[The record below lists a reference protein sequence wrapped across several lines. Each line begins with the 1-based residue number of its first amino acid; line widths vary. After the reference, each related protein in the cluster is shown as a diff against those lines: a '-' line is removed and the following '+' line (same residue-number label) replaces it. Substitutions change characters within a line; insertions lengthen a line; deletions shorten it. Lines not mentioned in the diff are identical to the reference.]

1 MTMNT
6 FKQFYIEAKPP
17 ASVGKLELHS
27 TDVETAYKFASGVF
41 DVDVEI
47 PDFKENYK
55 SAKTHA
61 QNGRTQRKDMPR
73 ITSADVKLFQQR
85 LERGELDV
93 SKPIAPSNRGNPFPE
108 GLTGK
113 QAKIWLS
120 SGLNDGDPN
129 DDITSVKRKRV
140 KIADLLPIQKQIY
153 VDTTLSSMADVE
165 RSKIFLS
172 TKTFFIISA
181 DNYIIDGHHRY
192 LSALLID
199 PNMKVNVVA
208 IDLPIDILLKVAVS
222 YGDAIGNKRNK

>member
-1 MTMNT
+1 MNT
-6 FKQFYIEAKPP
+6 FKQFYAEAKPA
-17 ASVGKLELHS
+17 ASAGKLELSS
-27 TDVETAYKFASGVF
+27 TDVETAYKFASVVF
-41 DVDVEI
+41 DVDAEI

-55 SAKTHA
+55 NAKTHA
-61 QNGRTQRKDMPR
+61 KNGWTKRKDMPR
-73 ITSADVKLFQQR
+73 ITSVDVKLLQQR

-93 SKPIAPSNRGNPFPE
+93 IKPIAPSNKGNPFPE

-120 SGLNDGDPN
+120 SGLDDGDPN

-140 KIADLLPIQKQIY
+140 RIDTLLPIQKQIY
-153 VDTTLSSMADVE
+153 VDTTLSSITDVK
-165 RSKIFLS
+165 RSKTFLS

-208 IDLPIDILLKVAVS
+208 IDLPIDILLKVTLS